1 MDEMS
6 ELARMR
12 AGFPAIT
19 DDVHKRGAVALLDHT
34 TAAPAPVR
42 AGARRDWKRRPAPL
56 FGGAAAVA
64 GAVTAV
70 VVTLVGSAVTPSPAL
85 AATLLDKAAAAA
97 MSMPSGHAHGYVYIH
112 LAERF
117 GNAPVLDV
125 QDWNP
130 LGLGFALERTTQNG
144 KTSDSSPWG
153 RVTGDPSVPVTQSP
167 LGNAT
172 YDYLLTLPTDAAAL
186 RRIVYA
192 QARQGDTYGS
202 NSVDQNAFRMIDI
215 IVTHN
220 LLPPALRAAFYKI
233 LATIPGITVIQN
245 AVDAMGRHGTGVS
258 DTSGA
263 GTVKQITLTLI
274 FDTSTHRLL
283 GGQSRSGGFV
293 QTSAI
298 LQTAFTGKIGQQP

>member
-1 MDEMS
+1 
-6 ELARMR
+6 
-12 AGFPAIT
+12 
-19 DDVHKRGAVALLDHT
+19 VHKRGAVALLDHT

-153 RVTGDPSVPVTQSP
+153 RVTGDPPVPVTQSP

-192 QARQGDTYGS
+192 QARQGDAQARQEGARDLD
-202 NSVDQNAFRMIDI
+202 SVDQEVFGMIDI

-220 LLPPALRAAFYKI
+220 LLPPALRAAFYQI

-245 AVDAMGRHGTGVS
+245 AVDAIGRHGTGVS

-263 GTVKQITLTLI
+263 GTIKQITLTLI

-293 QTSAI
+293 QTNAI